1 MTLLAVERIKLFST
15 RSPWWCLALALAV
28 TVGFAALTSAT
39 ENDAT
44 WITVPSTQFG
54 YQFGLAVIL
63 VLAALTVTT
72 EYRFNTIKTTFQA
85 VPNRTSALLAKT
97 VLVALATGALG
108 LIAAFG
114 SLGVSKLIQPS
125 ADLALDSQADWR
137 AVAGVGLVFAAAA
150 IVAIAVGILL
160 RHTAGAVSLLLVYAL
175 MVEQLVQL
183 IPGVGDDIHKWLPFN
198 VAYKFL
204 SGDPDL
210 GSRPV
215 QAGPPPS
222 DASLDPWWAMAYFA
236 GFAIVM
242 LTIAIVTAKRRDA

>member
-15 RSPWWCLALALAV
+15 RSPWWSLLLALVV
-28 TVGFAALTSAT
+28 TVGFAALTTGT
-39 ENDAT
+39 EEDPA

-54 YQFGLAVIL
+54 YSFGLAVIL
-63 VLAALTVTT
+63 VMAALTITT

-97 VLVALATGALG
+97 IVVALATGVLG

-114 SLGVSKLIQPS
+114 SLGIAKVLQPS
-125 ADLALDSQADWR
+125 ADLALNSQADWR
-137 AVAGVGLVFAAAA
+137 AVAGVSLVFAIAAV
-150 IVAIAVGILL
+150 VAIAVGILI
-160 RHTAGAVSLLLVYAL
+160 RHTAGAVALLLTYAL
-175 MVEQLVQL
+175 MVEGLIQL
-183 IPGVGDDIHKWLPFN
+183 IPNVGDDIHKWLPFN
-198 VAYKFL
+198 VAYKFI
-204 SGDPDL
+204 SGDPDMS
-210 GSRPV
+210 GRPI

-222 DASLDPWWAMAYFA
+222 DATLSPWWSLAYFA